1 MKRAIIVH
9 CWSGYPEYC
18 WYPYVK
24 KELETKGFQVVVPAF
39 PETDAP
45 QQDKWV
51 PFLAGVVAFPDE
63 NTYLIGHSIGCATI
77 LRYLESLKIGQ
88 KISGA
93 VLVAGFDEDLGFEE
107 LKNYFIVPIDFAK
120 IKTHC
125 LKFVSI
131 HSDNDPFVDIKFA
144 DVLQN
149 KLSAKEIIKHNMGH
163 FSGAVDEEASCV
175 ELPDVV
181 EAIEEMS
188 KWLKP

>member
-24 KELETKGFQVVVPAF
+24 KELEAKGFQVIVPAF

-45 QQDKWV
+45 QQQKWV
-51 PFLAGVVAFPDE
+51 PFLADIVGTPDE
-63 NTYLIGHSIGCATI
+63 DTYLIGHSIGCATI
-77 LRYLESLKIGQ
+77 LRYLESLGGSQKIG
-88 KISGA
+88 GA
-93 VLVAGFDEDLGFEE
+93 VLVAGFTEDLGFDE
-107 LKNYFIVPIDFAK
+107 LKNYFTTPINFAE

-125 LKFVSI
+125 PKFMSI

-144 DVLQN
+144 EILQ
-149 KLSAKEIIKHNMGH
+149 KELSAKEIIKHNLGH
-163 FSGAVDEEASCV
+163 FSGTVDEETSCV

-181 EAIEEMS
+181 EAIEEIS
-188 KWLKP
+188 K